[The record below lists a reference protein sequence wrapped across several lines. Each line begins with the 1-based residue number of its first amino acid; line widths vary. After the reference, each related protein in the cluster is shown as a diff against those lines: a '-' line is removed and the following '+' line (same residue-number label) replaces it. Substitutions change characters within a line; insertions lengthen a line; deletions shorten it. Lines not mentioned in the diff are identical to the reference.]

1 MSFAPEVEAV
11 VAVLD
16 EVDKLIDLAAPFLP
30 ELDVVEPWADQ
41 LRALADKLTQ
51 AALAKNP
58 AAAEVAAADA
68 ATAAAE
74 DAKFGAPGTGPK

>member
-30 ELDVVEPWADQ
+30 EVDVVMPWADQ

-51 AALAKNP
+51 AAIAKNP

-68 ATAAAE
+68 AASAAE
-74 DAKFGAPGTGPK
+74 DVKFGQPGQGPK